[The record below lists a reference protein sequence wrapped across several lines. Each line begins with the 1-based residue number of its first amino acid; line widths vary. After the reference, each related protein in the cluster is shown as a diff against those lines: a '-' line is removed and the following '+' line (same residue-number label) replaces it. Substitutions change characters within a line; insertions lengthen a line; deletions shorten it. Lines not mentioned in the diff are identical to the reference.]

1 MRSPDFRRA
10 QGVIAGTAWIMGL
23 AGFASSIDLAPSA
36 DEGAVVLSLMHMNQV
51 GALVTGVIAMAALFG
66 LFFRVGDLIVGAAVG
81 FAGAAV
87 IQTAQLG
94 RSTNWFGGD
103 ASTLTFFAAVALGL
117 LVLSFPPRQPA

>member
-1 MRSPDFRRA
+1 
-10 QGVIAGTAWIMGL
+10 MGL

-36 DEGAVVLSLMHMNQV
+36 DDGAVVLSLMHMNQV
-51 GALVTGVIAMAALFG
+51 GALVTGVLAMVALFG
-66 LFFRVGDLIVGAAVG
+66 VFLRVGDLVVGAAVG

-103 ASTLTFFAAVALGL
+103 ASTLTFFATVALGL